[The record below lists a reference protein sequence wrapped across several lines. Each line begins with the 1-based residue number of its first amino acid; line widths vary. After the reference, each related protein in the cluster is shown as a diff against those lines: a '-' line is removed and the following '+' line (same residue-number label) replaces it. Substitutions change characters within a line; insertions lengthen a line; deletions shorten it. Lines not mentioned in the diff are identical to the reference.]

1 MKRIPVAQ
9 PTLGE
14 NEKKYVLDCLDST
27 WISSVGKYIV
37 AFEEQFAAFCGVK
50 HAIACNNGTTALHL
64 ALVALGV
71 GPGDEVIIPTVT
83 YIATANCVTYCH
95 ATPVLVDVEPGTMN
109 IDPAAIEAKITPKTK
124 GIIPVHL
131 YGHPADMEAIQK
143 IAKKHNLFVLEDAA
157 EAHGATVWGKRVG
170 TLGNCATFSFF
181 GNKILTTGEGG
192 MVTTDDD
199 DLAAR
204 LRLFRGQGM
213 DPKRRYWFPVVGYNY
228 RMTNIQAAIGL
239 AQMERVGTALT
250 KRREMARW
258 YHEALAPLSD
268 KIDLPTEAHWA
279 GHVYWMYNIFLKDS
293 DEARRD
299 GVMKLMDQ
307 AGIETRPVFY
317 PMHVMPPYF
326 EDRSY
331 PIADDWARR
340 GINLP
345 SHEGLT
351 REDVYRVAGALESGL
366 IETASANM
374 NPTAQKTTG
383 HNLRAA

>member
-14 NEKKYVLDCLDST
+14 NEKKYVMDCLETT
-27 WISSVGKYIV
+27 WISSVGKYIGL
-37 AFEEQFAAFCGVK
+37 FEEQFAAFCQVK

-83 YIATANCVTYCH
+83 YIATANCVKYCH
-95 ATPVLVDVEPGTMN
+95 ATPVLVDVEPGTLN
-109 IDPAAIEAKITPKTK
+109 IDPASIEAKITAKTK

-131 YGHPADMEAIQK
+131 YGHAANMNAINA
-143 IAKKHNLFVLEDAA
+143 IAKKHKLFVLEDAA
-157 EAHGATVWGKRVG
+157 EAHGATVDGKRVG
-170 TLGNCATFSFF
+170 GLGTCATFSFF

-192 MVTTDDD
+192 MVTTNDTE
-199 DLAAR
+199 LAQR

-213 DPKRRYWFPVVGYNY
+213 DPNRRYWFPVIGYNY

-239 AQMERVGTALT
+239 GQMERIETALS
-250 KRREMARW
+250 RRKEMARW
-258 YHEALAPLSD
+258 YDEALAPMKD
-268 KIDLPTEAHWA
+268 HIELPGQAPWA
-279 GHVYWMYNIFLKDS
+279 GHVYWMYNIFIKGAS
-293 DEARRD
+293 ESRRD
-299 GVMKLMDQ
+299 QIMHLMDQ

-317 PMHVMPPYF
+317 PMHIMPPYF
-326 EDRSY
+326 EEKPY
-331 PIADDWARR
+331 PVADGWACR

-351 REDVYRVAGALESGL
+351 REDIFRVAKTLQDALSA
-366 IETASANM
+366 TQDQSASMTNDGPPAV
-374 NPTAQKTTG
+374 A
-383 HNLRAA
+383 RAA